1 MLIEAE
7 NVEKTDHERILKSYE
22 KSYGYLE
29 VSEIFIQL
37 KNYKYR
43 DDLNELFTILKKYVD
58 GYCSA
63 SIDK

>member
-1 MLIEAE
+1 MSNMNNL
-7 NVEKTDHERILKSYE
+7 
-22 KSYGYLE
+22 
-29 VSEIFIQL
+29 
-37 KNYKYR
+37 